1 MFLNARFKFNR
12 PINKETDCLSIG
24 GFSVTAGGEQYSF
37 DFETYYGYVDKED
50 PTVVRYEGRNLDIE
64 TFPES
69 KNLQDYA
76 LENIETLDE
85 CSIDTD
91 DDGLYL
97 TEVLDFSLCAERYL
111 QIGRPKPKTTEY
123 VEIEVE
129 EFEKVEGYR
138 VNCTL
143 KPEVLED
150 YNYSHLL
157 EMGDTLYKHTPDGHI
172 VDGDTLLKDQIDS
185 LEDNDYTGI
194 FDEIVGIWKE
204 AGSIEERRIVA
215 KMFETFTGMKFK
227 HYLEKCVKETTR

>member
-1 MFLNARFKFNR
+1 MILNARFKFNR
-12 PINKETDCLSIG
+12 PINKETDCISVG
-24 GFSVTAGGEQYSF
+24 GFSVTSGGEQYRF
-37 DFETYYGYVDKED
+37 DFETYHGYVDKED
-50 PTVVRYEGRNLDIE
+50 PTVVRYECRNLDTE
-64 TFPES
+64 TFPDS
-69 KNLQDYA
+69 IDLQDFA
-76 LENIETLDE
+76 LERIVTLNE

-97 TEVLDFSLCAERYL
+97 TEVLDFSLCTERYL
-111 QIGRPKPKTTEY
+111 QIGRPKPRSTEY

-157 EMGDTLYKHTPDGHI
+157 EMGEALYEHTPDGHV

-185 LEDNDYTGI
+185 LEDCEYTGI

-215 KMFETFTGMKFK
+215 KMFEAFTGMKFK

>member
-1 MFLNARFKFNR
+1 MILNARFKFNR
-12 PINKETDCLSIG
+12 PINKESDCISVG
-24 GFSVTAGGEQYSF
+24 GFAVTARGEQYCF

-50 PTVVRYEGRNLDIE
+50 PTVIRYEGRNLDIE

-91 DDGLYL
+91 DDRLYL

-111 QIGRPKPKTTEY
+111 QIGRPKPKSTEY
-123 VEIEVE
+123 IEIEVE
-129 EFEKVEGYR
+129 EFEKIEGYR
-138 VNCTL
+138 VNCAL

-150 YNYSHLL
+150 YNYTHLL
-157 EMGDTLYKHTPDGHI
+157 EMGEELYEHTPDGCI
-172 VDGDTLLKDQIDS
+172 VDGDTLLKDQIDA
-185 LEDNDYTGI
+185 LEDCDYTGI
-194 FDEIVGIWKE
+194 FDEIVGIWKDT
-204 AGSIEERRIVA
+204 GSIEERKIVA
-215 KMFETFTGMKFK
+215 KMFETLTGMKFM

>member
-1 MFLNARFKFNR
+1 MILNARFKFNR
-12 PINKETDCLSIG
+12 PINKETDCITIG
-24 GFSVTAGGEQYSF
+24 GFAVTAGGEQYQF

-50 PTVVRYEGRNLDIE
+50 PTILRYEGRNLDTD

-69 KNLQDYA
+69 KTLQDYA
-76 LENIETLDE
+76 LGKIETLNE
-85 CSIDTD
+85 CSIDTE

-97 TEVLDFSLCAERYL
+97 TEVLDFSLYAERYL

-157 EMGDTLYKHTPDGHI
+157 EM
-172 VDGDTLLKDQIDS
+172 GDTLLKDQIDS

>member
-1 MFLNARFKFNR
+1 MILNARFKFNR
-12 PINKETDCLSIG
+12 PINKESDCISVG
-24 GFSVTAGGEQYSF
+24 GFAVTARGEQYCF

-50 PTVVRYEGRNLDIE
+50 PTVIRYEGRNLDIE

-91 DDGLYL
+91 DDRLYL

-111 QIGRPKPKTTEY
+111 QIGRPKPKSTEY
-123 VEIEVE
+123 IEIEVE

-138 VNCTL
+138 VNCAL

-150 YNYSHLL
+150 YNYTHLL
-157 EMGDTLYKHTPDGHI
+157 EMGEELYEHTPDGCI
-172 VDGDTLLKDQIDS
+172 VDGDTLLKDQIDA
-185 LEDNDYTGI
+185 LEDCDYTGI
-194 FDEIVGIWKE
+194 FDEIVGIWKDT
-204 AGSIEERRIVA
+204 GSIE
-215 KMFETFTGMKFK
+215 KKK
-227 HYLEKCVKETTR
+227 SLQKCSRL